1 MSLQHFFITDEMKN
15 YCNGARRKYMSS
27 LEEKADIQ
35 NAHTGEM
42 ENVRKTVEKEEA
54 DKFEKLKQKVI
65 KPNFFSKA
73 VLAPVYD
80 RKKGSNAKVD
90 INSNSNKWLAGD
102 CNENSSKKAKKKW

>member
-1 MSLQHFFITDEMKN
+1 MRN

-35 NAHTGEM
+35 NAQTGEM

-90 INSNSNKWLAGD
+90 INSNSNKRLAGD
-102 CNENSSKKAKKKW
+102 CNENSSKKAKKK